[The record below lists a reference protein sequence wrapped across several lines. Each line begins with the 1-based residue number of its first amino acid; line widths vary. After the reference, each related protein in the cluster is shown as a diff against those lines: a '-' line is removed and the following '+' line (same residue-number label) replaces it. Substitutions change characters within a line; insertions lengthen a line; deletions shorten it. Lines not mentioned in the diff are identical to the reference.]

1 MVFRLAVRRLSRS
14 RYRFRLGG
22 YRKDEDADGDE
33 HNADIVHEHQR
44 SCKQHS
50 REDCGGNRLDG
61 REHIALDGPIIV
73 TPTREMQ

>member
-73 TPTREMQ
+73 TPTR